1 MNSTLTKVFGRERFR
16 VPDETVMGSEDFS
29 FVLQEVPGAY
39 LMLQASPPE
48 VDPATAAYNHSPH
61 VLFDDSVLA
70 DQAAS
75 LAHIAWEYNQR
86 GSNS

>member
-1 MNSTLTKVFGRERFR
+1 M
-16 VPDETVMGSEDFS
+16 PDEPIMGSEDFA

-48 VDPATAAYNHSPH
+48 IDPATAAYNHSPH
-61 VLFDDSVLA
+61 VLFDDAVLA
-70 DQAAS
+70 DQAAA

-86 GSNS
+86 GNNS